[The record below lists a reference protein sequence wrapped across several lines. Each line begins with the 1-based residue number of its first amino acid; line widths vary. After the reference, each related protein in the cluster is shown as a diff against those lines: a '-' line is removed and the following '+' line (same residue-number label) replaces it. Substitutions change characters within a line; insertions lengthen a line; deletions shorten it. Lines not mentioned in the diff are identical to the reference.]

1 MTEEELKKALFDIRL
16 EYMMHTPKE
25 KEELYEEYIQKLKQ
39 VKKELA
45 RLMIERREK
54 ELKIK

>member
-1 MTEEELKKALFDIRL
+1 MTEVEIRKILFDMHL

-45 RLMIERREK
+45 RLKSERK
-54 ELKIK
+54 ENEAKIK